1 MNSFK
6 GFQVLYNFWK
16 MCKET
21 FDKPNSG
28 HFSFGP
34 HKNSMCITSP
44 IYWMKLK
51 QILSHALK
59 NILFLTYQERKE
71 EYH

>member
-1 MNSFK
+1 MISFT

-16 MCKET
+16 ICEET
-21 FDKPNSG
+21 FDKLNLG

-34 HKNSMCITSP
+34 HKNSMCIASP
-44 IYWMKLK
+44 IYWIKLK
-51 QILSHALK
+51 WIHSHAFK
-59 NILFLTYQERKE
+59 NRLFLTYQERKE